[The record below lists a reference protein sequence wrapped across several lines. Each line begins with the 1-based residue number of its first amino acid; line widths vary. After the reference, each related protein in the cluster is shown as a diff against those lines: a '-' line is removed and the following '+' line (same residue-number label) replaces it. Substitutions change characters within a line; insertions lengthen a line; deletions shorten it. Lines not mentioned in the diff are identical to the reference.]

1 MSLFEL
7 APGGACLAAGHP
19 AVARGLLP
27 HDFNLTCA
35 EKSFESWAIGGVI
48 SAALSLE
55 SPRVAVSDLPVL
67 WSPDFPPV
75 NGVALAGV
83 FTGDLPAAFGGLAHP
98 IARTTPGNGH
108 TKIGMPVRI

>member
-35 EKSFESWAIGGVI
+35 
-48 SAALSLE
+48 
-55 SPRVAVSDLPVL
+55 
-67 WSPDFPPV
+67 
-75 NGVALAGV
+75 
-83 FTGDLPAAFGGLAHP
+83 HP
-98 IARTTPGNGH
+98 
-108 TKIGMPVRI
+108 

>member
-27 HDFNLTCA
+27 HDFTLTCVTRLRRGK
-35 EKSFESWAIGGVI
+35 ETIGGVF
-48 SAALSLE
+48 SAALSLG

-75 NGVALAGV
+75 NGDSREG
-83 FTGDLPAAFGGLAHP
+83 
-98 IARTTPGNGH
+98 
-108 TKIGMPVRI
+108 

>member
-7 APGGACLAAGHP
+7 APGGACLAAGYP

-48 SAALSLE
+48 SAALSLGL
-55 SPRVAVSDLPVL
+55 PRVAVSDLPVL

-75 NGVALAGV
+75 NGGGLAAV
-83 FTGDLPAAFGGLAHP
+83 FTGDLPTAFGGPAHP
-98 IARTTPGNGH
+98 IAGAARGNGRALR
-108 TKIGMPVRI
+108 GGRLPG